1 MKKTKKQIALELIAP
16 YYINPETCGFENGRC
31 IYKTT
36 DGKMCVAGKCFK
48 DGIEFTESQKSASIL
63 SLLQIYPQE
72 KLFKPEFANIFT
84 NDEWY
89 WMQRIHDTIAV
100 GNTIFKEENIVQWIK
115 KLNLFSIQELIDY
128 CNDRQT
134 T

>member
-1 MKKTKKQIALELIAP
+1 MEKTKKQIALELIAP
-16 YYINPETCGFENGRC
+16 YYINPETCGFENGGC

-72 KLFKPEFANIFT
+72 KLFKPEFANVFSSE
-84 NDEWY
+84 EWY
-89 WMQRIHDTIAV
+89 NMQRIHDAISVHDSCNAIV
-100 GNTIFKEENIVQWIK
+100 G
-115 KLNLFSIQELIDY
+115 KLNLFTMQELIDY